1 MREVVVCT
9 HGIWMKGWSMRHISR
24 YLKKQGH
31 ECIEYSYE
39 SIRRTPKENA
49 LKLGNFVQQ
58 LDADIIHFVAHSY
71 GGLILLHYFQ
81 IFDTAKP
88 GRVVMMGSPITG
100 SGVARYVSKNKM
112 IKNNML
118 GKSSDTLL
126 GGAPSWKG
134 THPLAVIAGTK
145 GYGIGQMLGAPL
157 EKPNDGTVA
166 VSETKVSNCT
176 VHIQVPFSHTGLLI
190 SKDVAALVDEFI
202 RTGDCR

>member
-9 HGIWMKGWSMRHISR
+9 HGIWMKGWAMKPLTH
-24 YLKKQGH
+24 YLKNHGH
-31 ECIEYSYE
+31 ECVEYSYQ
-39 SIRRTPKENA
+39 SVRRSPKENA
-49 LKLGNFVQQ
+49 LMLGEFVQS
-58 LDADIIHFVAHSY
+58 LDADIVHFVAHSY

-81 IFDTAKP
+81 LFDTAKP

-100 SGVARYVSKNKM
+100 SGVARYVSKNK
-112 IKNNML
+112 ILKNNML

-145 GYGIGQMLGAPL
+145 GYGLGQMLGAPL

-166 VSETKVSNCT
+166 VSETRVSNCT
-176 VHIQVPFSHTGLLI
+176 VHLQVPFSHTGLLL
-190 SKDVAALVDEFI
+190 SKEVAAVVDEFI